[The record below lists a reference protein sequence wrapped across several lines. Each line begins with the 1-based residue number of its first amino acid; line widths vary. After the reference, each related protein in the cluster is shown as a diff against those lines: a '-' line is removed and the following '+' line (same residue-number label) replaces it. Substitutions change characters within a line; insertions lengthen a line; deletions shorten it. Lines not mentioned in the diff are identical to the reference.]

1 MLTIF
6 RATFRRRSGGA
17 DARFDDRLDRVIAGV
32 APGDLPDL
40 NDEERGEQ
48 EAARLLHRALAPSG
62 EAPASVRNRVWQTV
76 QARIAADALVPE
88 TARPST
94 ADRFRPPRPIGR
106 RVLYALVGAAA
117 LLLLLMAVPAPM
129 RRQPARPGYEASSP
143 VIAFLQAARSAE
155 AAELTIPAGQ
165 VLHCTATM
173 THPWGDG
180 STTWSGGRQIWLD
193 PQRQLAR
200 IEIAGD
206 PKSPKEP
213 PVLMRRVFDGTTAW
227 QVQPNVPH
235 LGLIQLGATTYDA
248 MARESPCALADDL
261 AVLQEGLA
269 RRAPETMVTMSDEML
284 DGMPVTVLIVRAAAT
299 DNRTA
304 RLIFDTQL
312 LTPAPA
318 VAGLPVRYTFSH
330 DDRRLIRKESWMV
343 ASDGRSNVKVLG
355 PMEQR
360 LNYELLPAEQY
371 PAAFFSAEAIA
382 QP

>member
-1 MLTIF
+1 MLTTF
-6 RATFRRRSGGA
+6 RAPFRRRSGGA

-32 APGDLPDL
+32 APSDLPDL
-40 NDEERGEQ
+40 NDEERDEQ
-48 EAARLLHRALAPSG
+48 EAARLLHRALAPSA
-62 EAPASVRNRVWQTV
+62 EVPVAARNRVWQAV

-94 ADRFRPPRPIGR
+94 ADRFHPPRPVGH

-117 LLLLLMAVPAPM
+117 LLLLLLAVPTPM
-129 RRQPARPGYEASSP
+129 RRQPDSPGYEASSP
-143 VIAFLQAARSAE
+143 VIAFLQAARSTE

-165 VLHCTATM
+165 VLHCTSAM

-213 PVLMRRVFDGTTAW
+213 PVLMRRVFDGATGW
-227 QVQPNVPH
+227 QFQAGV
-235 LGLIQLGATTYDA
+235 GLIPLPEQTYA
-248 MARESPCALADDL
+248 LTARDYPCALADDL
-261 AVLQEGLA
+261 AALQQRLTQVSPA
-269 RRAPETMVTMSDEML
+269 TSVTLGEEQL
-284 DGMPVTVLIVRAAAT
+284 DGAPVLVLTILVDT
-299 DNRTA
+299 SDVKTS
-304 RLIFDTQL
+304 RLIFAE
-312 LTPAPA
+312 PMVRGPA
-318 VAGLPVRYTFSH
+318 VGVLPFRYTFTRDEH
-330 DDRRLIRKESWMV
+330 RLIRTESWMLIGQR
-343 ASDGRSNVKVLG
+343 AG

-360 LNYELLPAEQY
+360 LHYELAPAEQY
-371 PAAFFSAEAIA
+371 PAAFFSTEAIA